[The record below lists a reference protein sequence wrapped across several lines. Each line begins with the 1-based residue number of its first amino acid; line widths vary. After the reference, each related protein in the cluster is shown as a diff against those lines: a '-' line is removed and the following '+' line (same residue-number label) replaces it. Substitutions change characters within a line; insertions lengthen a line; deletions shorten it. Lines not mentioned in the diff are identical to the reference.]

1 MDLSPSGW
9 ASGPGGYGPWDM
21 GGGLWLCGAQSQ
33 GDMRPRVWG
42 GESPGGPWRW

>member
-21 GGGLWLCGAQSQ
+21 GGGLWGVFVALKV
-33 GDMRPRVWG
+33 RVT
-42 GESPGGPWRW
+42 